1 MEPAS
6 LDAHTPEGYGFSYGF
21 RCLASAAACRN
32 ACHAAFPVY
41 PILTRY
47 STKQYS
53 TLLYGGLLRLETQN
67 PKVGGKTFDSK
78 TSPQTLFPPRPLFFF
93 ASGLSHLANLLPQIE
108 NLYPNIL
115 RQSSC
120 SPRLPLPLLPYS
132 IMSQLRGPVD
142 PDAPVEHHFAQI
154 RLKGES
160 YLAHALKHNP
170 PPLVRQR
177 LLLASLRYFET
188 RSRPASTPS
197 QLSQPSG
204 PLLSTPVSS
213 FQTLLASA
221 LDHDIPSHVLIEACA
236 KAADCQLSTVL
247 VKLLYILANAGSIR
261 QDADVDKSHSQD
273 DDDELFHEHDA
284 DGGVQEQ
291 ENLDPQNAAPHP
303 LKPPVDK
310 KTVAKPKSFSIE
322 VSVGRTGQSFVDE
335 FMSRLVAGPEGNSSS
350 QTKSNDV
357 FVSSV
362 AREAPLSE
370 TASRNVMR
378 SLTRR
383 MKTVGLFE
391 LPAFIYQV
399 LLFASARG
407 TAAEKGHILLQ
418 ITRVFAEME
427 KKTRKMEE
435 LSQCLLEEDEDAIMS
450 SEMTTTKDLRQVQG
464 TALLHIEYAVKQD
477 PSLSAEIIKLTKS
490 GVETPGHFLTSFGTG
505 IVLSLARTTASQS
518 DVLGLLREAIA
529 RFGKEMALREKNM
542 FVARVTLNDDQVVDP
557 RKSLMFVAE
566 CTCESGWDYVI
577 ESLMNFAFLLIDKP
591 VLEGGDKREG
601 SNCLGEDLLFKLF
614 NGHSIIRESIMEQ
627 LTTRIALQEKS
638 THKAI
643 AVIRRLTEKIP
654 YYVLEYS
661 RYLRDA
667 IELVTSLPPWIA
679 AELISAYKPLLVARQ
694 DLRDY
699 FHLVIRKSL
708 FHRDSSSRAVA
719 ISGFLTAASL
729 CGSSV
734 KSSSQPNRSSD
745 RVSSQQQS
753 GDLDAM
759 LESLQ
764 PVRRIFSYPA
774 AQRALLY
781 KNTILALQNASAE
794 DASNMAIAISEILR
808 GHLRNFVS
816 PQEAPYVHPE
826 HCVSELNGG
835 YLVEP
840 LGDLIW
846 CLAFCEVTRDAD
858 DYGNCYIVDLA
869 RKISTVSIQDFAISK
884 DLVAEGNENVHDG
897 DGPAAISSEEAAT
910 RANRNRA
917 RVLGSISEALIN
929 SILLLPV
936 DQLSWSIVA
945 EVLVPLLVLKGRV
958 FDILREAGVSSAGDA
973 FSDLG
978 GDLRI
983 ELLRPGMRMFLQRN
997 IKAGPSKSKKRLGS
1011 RKSKPNESSTSGPG
1025 APGNGHRFGSF
1036 SILSSASSR
1045 PTFPLNVTM
1054 RVLTLMSD
1062 AITKI
1067 NAGSSNV
1074 FQGQTDSRDFQ
1085 DLRSYL
1091 LAVALKHVDD
1101 FISLMSRENH
1111 AESANAAKEILDAVI
1126 GLVRMAMTDFKRF
1139 RRTTAPSL
1147 CQGGTMALRIAER
1160 CTFCLGLLR
1169 NKDSE
1174 MTLDF
1179 CHALLLKPECS
1190 QGRWSNGDVF
1200 ESAVDALEKL
1210 IDSLLDDE
1218 LLKEATLALRMHAA
1232 LVRTISGT
1240 LNGVEKITSFLDKR
1254 VLWAREILS
1263 SKLVSDS
1270 GIIKTIVHLCLVYT
1284 ENNNDLRR
1292 AGHLCQRL
1300 LEVIGDCDEN
1310 AEMPEGIDNADE
1322 KLVCA
1327 KSVEQETSL
1336 AVVDAVLDVLEGA
1349 ITDVEW
1355 CLSRMVS
1362 LENAVDN
1369 SYIEAESS
1377 HSKESE
1383 EDQNDTAQQ
1392 QMVAKQAMRAEDAA
1406 QLRLEGVVRTLR
1418 GLARCAI
1425 AKWGQQERLLKVI
1438 TKTYRT
1444 LCVSAHAQSKR
1455 RGDPRTS
1462 FTSLVNEC
1470 KGLAPTLWTY
1480 LAFAGGE
1487 TAMDKTSK
1495 GASRASKEAKVM
1507 PQLIYEVERFEKV
1520 LIAVQK
1526 KTRTNLLRGMRRNIA
1541 RDFRIREDLLRD
1553 EPDEPHGNDNDSTE
1567 RAEPV
1572 SSPSKRRRT

>member
-1 MEPAS
+1 
-6 LDAHTPEGYGFSYGF
+6 
-21 RCLASAAACRN
+21 
-32 ACHAAFPVY
+32 
-41 PILTRY
+41 
-47 STKQYS
+47 
-53 TLLYGGLLRLETQN
+53 
-67 PKVGGKTFDSK
+67 
-78 TSPQTLFPPRPLFFF
+78 
-93 ASGLSHLANLLPQIE
+93 
-108 NLYPNIL
+108 
-115 RQSSC
+115 
-120 SPRLPLPLLPYS
+120 
-132 IMSQLRGPVD
+132 MSQRTTPVD
-142 PDAPVEHHFAQI
+142 PDATVDHHFAQI

-160 YLAHALKHNP
+160 YLAHALKRNP
-170 PPLVRQR
+170 QPVLRQR

-188 RSRPASTPS
+188 RSQPASTPS
-197 QLSQPSG
+197 QISQPSPG
-204 PLLSTPVSS
+204 PLVSPAVSS

-221 LDHDIPSHVLIEACA
+221 LDHDIPSNVLIEACA

-247 VKLLYILANAGSIR
+247 VKLLYILASAGPIR
-261 QDADVDKSHSQD
+261 EDSDAEKSQSQY
-273 DDDELFHEHDA
+273 DDDELFNEIEP
-284 DGGVQEQ
+284 DGDQDQ
-291 ENLDPQNAAPHP
+291 ENLDPQKAHPRP
-303 LKPPVDK
+303 LKPPLEK
-310 KTVAKPKSFSIE
+310 KAAPKPKPFSME

-335 FMSRLVAGPEGNSSS
+335 FMSKLVAGPESNTST

-362 AREAPLSE
+362 AREAPLSDA
-370 TASRNVMR
+370 ASRNVIR

-383 MKTVGLFE
+383 MKTVNLFE

-407 TAAEKGHILLQ
+407 TAAEKSYILLQ

-427 KKTRKMEE
+427 KKTRKMAEF
-435 LSQCLLEEDEDAIMS
+435 SQSLLEEDEDAIMS
-450 SEMTTTKDLRQVQG
+450 AEMTTVKDLRQVQG

-477 PSLSAEIIKLTKS
+477 PSLSTEIVKLTKS
-490 GVETPGHFLTSFGTG
+490 GVETPGHFLTTFGTG
-505 IVLSLARTTASQS
+505 IILSLAKTTASQS
-518 DVLGLLREAIA
+518 DVLSLLRDSIA
-529 RFGKEMALREKNM
+529 RFGKEMALRQKNM
-542 FVARVTLNDDQVVDP
+542 YVARVTLNDDQVVDP
-557 RKSLMFVAE
+557 RKSLLFVAQ
-566 CTCESGWDYVI
+566 CTCESGWDYVM
-577 ESLMNFAFLLIDKP
+577 ESLMNFAFLLMDKP
-591 VLEGGDKREG
+591 VLEGADKHGR
-601 SNCLGEDLLFKLF
+601 SDCLGEDILFQLF
-614 NGHSIIRESIMEQ
+614 NGYAVVRESIMEQ

-654 YYVLEYS
+654 YYVLEYN

-679 AELISAYKPLLVARQ
+679 AELISAYKPLLMARQ

-719 ISGFLTAASL
+719 ISGFLTATSL
-729 CGSSV
+729 CGSSG
-734 KSSSQPNRSSD
+734 KSSSQPNRLGGKA
-745 RVSSQQQS
+745 SSQQQD

-781 KNTILALQNASAE
+781 KNAITALQNVSAE
-794 DASNMAIAISEILR
+794 DGSNMAIAISEILR
-808 GHLRNFVS
+808 GHLRTFVS

-846 CLAFCEVTRDAD
+846 CLAVCEVTRDAD
-858 DYGNCYIVDLA
+858 EYGNSYIVDLA
-869 RKISTVSIQDFAISK
+869 RKISTVSIQDFPISK

-897 DGPAAISSEEAAT
+897 EDPATVNSEEAAT

-917 RVLGSISEALIN
+917 RVLGSVCEGLIN
-929 SILLLPV
+929 SVLLLPE
-936 DQLSWSIVA
+936 DQLSWSTVA
-945 EVLVPLLVLKGRV
+945 EVLVPLLALKGRG
-958 FDILREAGVSSAGDA
+958 FDLLREAGVSSASDA

-983 ELLRPGMRMFLQRN
+983 ELLRPGMRMFLQRTTR
-997 IKAGPSKSKKRLGS
+997 AGSSKGKKRPAS
-1011 RKSKPNESSTSGPG
+1011 RKSKPNENSASWPGSPGTS
-1025 APGNGHRFGSF
+1025 HRFGSF

-1045 PTFPLNVTM
+1045 PTLPLNVIM
-1054 RVLTLMSD
+1054 RVLSKMSN
-1062 AITKI
+1062 AITNI
-1067 NAGSSNV
+1067 SGSSGNV

-1085 DLRSYL
+1085 ELRSYL
-1091 LAVALKHVDD
+1091 LAAALKHVED

-1111 AESANAAKEILDAVI
+1111 ADSANAAKEIFEAVS
-1126 GLVRMAMTDFKRF
+1126 GLVRMAMSDFKRF

-1147 CQGGTMALRIAER
+1147 CQGGMIALRIAER
-1160 CTFCLGLLR
+1160 CTFCLALLR
-1169 NKDSE
+1169 GKDSE
-1174 MTLDF
+1174 ITLGF

-1190 QGRWSNGDVF
+1190 QGRWSTGDIL

-1210 IDSLLDDE
+1210 IDSLMDDE
-1218 LLKEATLALRMHAA
+1218 LLKEATIALQMHSA
-1232 LVRTISGT
+1232 LVRAITGT
-1240 LNGVEKITSFLDKR
+1240 LSGVEKISSFLDKR

-1263 SKLVSDS
+1263 SKAVSDT
-1270 GIIKTIVHLCLVYT
+1270 GIIKTIVHVCLVYT

-1310 AEMPEGIDNADE
+1310 AEMPEGIENDDE
-1322 KLVCA
+1322 RLVCA
-1327 KSVEQETSL
+1327 KCVQQETSL
-1336 AVVDAVLDVLEGA
+1336 AVVEAILDVLEGA

-1355 CLSRMVS
+1355 CLNRMAS
-1362 LENAVDN
+1362 LESAVDN
-1369 SYIEAESS
+1369 GSIEADSS
-1377 HSKESE
+1377 HSRESE
-1383 EDQNDTAQQ
+1383 EDQNDAAQQ

-1444 LCVSAHAQSKR
+1444 LCISAHAQSKR

-1480 LAFAGGE
+1480 LAFVGGE

-1526 KTRTNLLRGMRRNIA
+1526 KTRINLLRGMRRNIA

-1553 EPDEPHGNDNDSTE
+1553 ESDDPHGNDTTD
-1567 RAEPV
+1567 RAEPE